1 MGPEFT
7 HLLDSLGWAVLHSL
21 WQGGLAFIVVVLLR
35 TSLRN
40 GSPALRYN
48 AQMLVLLSCLGAFL
62 ATFALYAGATS
73 PETLRASGAGGN
85 DLTFGGLISTFNPSH
100 EAAGFHWPD
109 ISAFTPLIA
118 LSWVIGFMALSLRYA
133 FAYGQVQQLRVL
145 GVSEA
150 PLDWKLRF
158 LTLMET
164 SGIKKTVQLHVS
176 QHIDGPMTMGF
187 LKPVVLVPTGFLTG
201 IPSDQVEAV
210 LLHELAHIRRHDYL
224 LNLVQT
230 GVRTV
235 LFYHPAIHIISR
247 WIDRDREQACDD
259 IAVSKGQDA
268 GALLRGLAALRLQTG
283 SLAMSATGKGEET
296 PLMDRLSRLAG
307 QGQAT
312 PRRPEH
318 VLMSLLSA
326 LMIGTVYV
334 GAMAQA
340 DAHPHPKKPKLSVEA
355 PKPPSL
361 SDTIISAKPYVAA
374 IQPAPPPLPAL
385 PPTEFIGDV
394 DEDVFQSF
402 IETDKAIWKSYE
414 IAMRQYEKSLE
425 SYLEKTSL
433 TEDEMEDI
441 VEHYEDYAEEI
452 EELFEDRRESIEDQY
467 ENYIEDRTEA
477 NEDWTDALE
486 EEIEYQVERAVNKA
500 EQAISETIRRT
511 QSENFQRAK
520 EQREEA
526 EKQREIAK
534 SNAISAREANKLAR
548 KKSEDVR
555 KEADKAR
562 KEALAH
568 AKHDKK
574 SRNKHEMFR
583 DDIMKQLLKDGLIR
597 SKSETVALSHPTDT
611 LILNGKPLPKDL
623 RGKYCD
629 MWDRAGFK
637 DGHTQVTITPESLTI
652 LADYKNGQH
661 TTRVT
666 YGTWED

>member
-7 HLLDSLGWAVLHSL
+7 HLLDSLGWAVLHST
-21 WQGGLAFIVVVLLR
+21 WQGGLAFIAVIFLR
-35 TSLRN
+35 TFLRN
-40 GSPALRYN
+40 GSPSLRYN
-48 AQMLVLLSCLGAFL
+48 AQMLVLLGCLAAFL
-62 ATFALYAGATS
+62 TTFALYAGSTS
-73 PETLRASGAGGN
+73 PETLRASGAGGG
-85 DLTFGGLISTFNPSH
+85 DMSFGGLIPAFDPSRGTTGFN
-100 EAAGFHWPD
+100 WPD
-109 ISAFTPLIA
+109 VSAYTPFIA

-158 LTLMET
+158 LSLMET
-164 SGIKKTVQLHVS
+164 SGIKKTVQLHIS

-187 LKPVVLVPTGFLTG
+187 LKPVVLVPTRFLTG

-224 LNLVQT
+224 FNLVQT

-259 IAVSKGQDA
+259 IAVSKSQDA
-268 GALLRGLAALRLQTG
+268 GALLRGLAALRLQSG
-283 SLAMSATGKGEET
+283 GLAMSATGKGEDT
-296 PLMDRLSRLAG
+296 PLIERLSRLAG
-307 QGQAT
+307 QNQTT

-326 LMIGTVYV
+326 LMIGTIYV
-334 GAMAQA
+334 GAMAKA
-340 DAHPHPKKPKLSVEA
+340 DAHPHPIKPKLSVEA
-355 PKPPSL
+355 PEPPAV
-361 SDTIISAKPYVAA
+361 SDTVIVAKPYVAA
-374 IQPAPPPLPAL
+374 IKPTPPILPVL
-385 PPTEFIGDV
+385 PPTHFDGEV
-394 DEDVFQSF
+394 DEGVFQSF

-425 SYLEKTSL
+425 SYLENTSL
-433 TEDEMEDI
+433 SEDEMEDI
-441 VEHYEDYAEEI
+441 VEHYEDYADDI

-467 ENYIEDRTEA
+467 EDYVEYRAEA
-477 NEDWTDALE
+477 NDDWTDAIE
-486 EEIEYQVERAVNKA
+486 EEIEYQVERAISQA
-500 EQAISETIRRT
+500 EQTISETIRKA

-520 EQREEA
+520 EQRKEA
-526 EKQREIAK
+526 AKQRDI
-534 SNAISAREANKLAR
+534 
-548 KKSEDVR
+548 
-555 KEADKAR
+555 AR
-562 KEALAH
+562 KEARAH
-568 AKHDKK
+568 ARHDEK

-583 DDIMKQLLKDGLIR
+583 DDIMKELLEDGLIR
-597 SKSETVALSHPTDT
+597 SKSETVALSHPEDT
-611 LILNGKPLPKDL
+611 MILNGKSLPKEL
-623 RGKYCD
+623 RGKYCA
-629 MWDRAGFK
+629 MWDKAGFK
-637 DGHTQVTITPESLTI
+637 DGHTQVTISPKSLTI